1 MERRLLPSPSR
12 PARPRGILRR
22 CPKGS
27 CRCVSAIRSTR
38 RARSWSST
46 SIRAGRRAASS
57 RSSSRGS
64 RPTTKSGGSSRWSRP
79 CPRPVSSRDRVR
91 GRAGARSGGRIS
103 QMADQ
108 QTTSGQGG
116 GAGSAP
122 PASGESQ
129 PVQLYRFKVKTAD
142 GREVTSAIAVVDPNA
157 GDEHDAAG
165 EKEDLE
171 KKHQEELKKHEEEIA
186 KLHEDEKQRHAAD
199 ISQSHGSEA
208 ERHEQHLDDVQ
219 QHEIA
224 KHEQQLDQAHR
235 EELDQHEGQLDE
247 KHDKSVATLVSDAAD
262 KASQLITDH
271 AAELDALH
279 LGGLRKFAEEH
290 LVQLHDALGKA
301 HGEQDQKHQEET
313 AKLHDELLGKHGE
326 ELTK

>member
-1 MERRLLPSPSR
+1 
-12 PARPRGILRR
+12 
-22 CPKGS
+22 
-27 CRCVSAIRSTR
+27 
-38 RARSWSST
+38 
-46 SIRAGRRAASS
+46 
-57 RSSSRGS
+57 
-64 RPTTKSGGSSRWSRP
+64 
-79 CPRPVSSRDRVR
+79 
-91 GRAGARSGGRIS
+91 
-103 QMADQ
+103 MADQ

-116 GAGSAP
+116 GAGGAP

-171 KKHQEELKKHEEEIA
+171 KKHQEELKRHEEEIA

-262 KASQLITDH
+262 KASQLIKDH

-326 ELTK
+326 ELTKDCFGDSVVWVPWRRPGFQLGLDIAAIKEANPQAIGCVLGGHGITAWGDTSEACEAKMLSSSSCDFWKRPFTRSLPT